1 MNQRETTARV
11 GLGLAALGRPAYI
24 TAGRDEDLGQDRTV
38 AQMERRSHE
47 VLDTAYE
54 AGVRYVDV
62 ARSYGLAE
70 AFLSSW
76 LGSRDIPFGALTVGS
91 KWGYVYT
98 GGWRMDVDVHE
109 VKDHSVGAFRRQ
121 LGETCELLG
130 DWLTLYQIHS
140 VTANDDTLGD
150 RALLR
155 ELLRLH
161 DDGLRVGLTVSG
173 PRQAEVVWR
182 ALEVEEDGRNP
193 FSSVQ
198 ATWNLL
204 DPSVSPALADASD
217 HGWTVIVKEVLANG
231 RLTPHDVGVCAAAD
245 PLGSVA
251 SRHRVGA
258 DAVAVAAALANP
270 WASTVL
276 SGAATSSQLLSNLI
290 ATTVKLTADDLT
302 ELGSLAETP
311 DNYWAARSARPWT

>member
-1 MNQRETTARV
+1 MNQREITARV

-24 TAGRDEDLGQDRTV
+24 TAGRNEDLGPDRSV
-38 AQMERRSHE
+38 AQMERRSHG

-76 LGSRDIPFGALTVGS
+76 LGSRDIPLGALTVGS

-98 GGWRMDVDVHE
+98 GGWRMDVDDHE
-109 VKDHSVGAFRRQ
+109 VKDHSVGTFRRQ
-121 LGETCELLG
+121 LEETRELLG

-140 VTANDDTLGD
+140 VTADDDTLDD

-198 ATWNLL
+198 ATWNLFE
-204 DPSVSPALADASD
+204 PSVSPALADASG
-217 HGWTVIVKEVLANG
+217 HGWTVIVKEALANG
-231 RLTPHDVGVCAAAD
+231 RLTAHDGARAAVD

-251 SRHRVGA
+251 ARHRVGA
-258 DAVAVAAALANP
+258 DAVALAAALANP

-276 SGAATSSQLLSNLI
+276 SGAANSSQLLSNLI
-290 ATTVKLTADDLT
+290 ATTVKFTADDLT

-311 DNYWAARSARPWT
+311 ENYWAARSARPWA

>member
-1 MNQRETTARV
+1 MNQREITARV

-24 TAGRDEDLGQDRTV
+24 TAGRDEDLGPDRSV

-47 VLDTAYE
+47 VLDTAYD

-76 LGSRDIPFGALTVGS
+76 LGSRDIPLGALTVGS
-91 KWGYVYT
+91 KWGYAYT

-109 VKDHSVGAFRRQ
+109 VKDHSVGTFRHQ

-140 VTANDDTLGD
+140 VTADDDTLDD

-173 PRQAEVVWR
+173 PRQAEAVWR

-204 DPSVSPALADASD
+204 EPSVRPARADASGP
-217 HGWTVIVKEVLANG
+217 GWTVIVKEALANG
-231 RLTPHDVGVCAAAD
+231 RLAAHDGAREAVD

-251 SRHRVGA
+251 ARHRVGA
-258 DAVAVAAALANP
+258 DAVALAAALANP

-276 SGAATSSQLLSNLI
+276 SGAATGSQLLSNLI
-290 ATTVKLTADDLT
+290 ATTVKLTVDDLAK
-302 ELGSLAETP
+302 LGSLAETP
-311 DNYWAARSARPWT
+311 EAYWAARSARPWT

>member
-1 MNQRETTARV
+1 MNQREITARV

-24 TAGRDEDLGQDRTV
+24 TAGRNEDLGPDRSV

-54 AGVRYVDV
+54 AGVRYVDA

-76 LGSRDIPFGALTVGS
+76 LGSRDIPLGALTVGS

-109 VKDHSVGAFRRQ
+109 VKDHSVGTFRRQ
-121 LGETCELLG
+121 LEETRELLG

-140 VTANDDTLGD
+140 VTADDDTLDD

-161 DDGLRVGLTVSG
+161 DDGLTVGLTVSG
-173 PRQAEVVWR
+173 PRQAEAVWR
-182 ALEVEEDGRNP
+182 ALEAEEDGRNP

-204 DPSVSPALADASD
+204 EQSVSPALADASG

-231 RLTPHDVGVCAAAD
+231 RLTAHDGARAAVD
-245 PLGSVA
+245 LLGSVA
-251 SRHRVGA
+251 ARHGVGA
-258 DAVAVAAALANP
+258 DAVALAAALANP

-290 ATTVKLTADDLT
+290 ATTVKLTADDLA

-311 DNYWAARSARPWT
+311 ENYWAARSARPWT

>member
-1 MNQRETTARV
+1 VNQREITARV

-24 TAGRDEDLGQDRTV
+24 TAGRNEDLGPDRSV

-47 VLDTAYE
+47 VLDTAYG
-54 AGVRYVDV
+54 AGVHYVDV

-76 LGSRDIPFGALTVGS
+76 LGSRDIPLGALAVGS

-109 VKDHSVGAFRRQ
+109 VKDHSVGTFRRQ
-121 LGETCELLG
+121 LEETRELLG

-140 VTANDDTLGD
+140 VTADDDTLDD

-161 DDGLRVGLTVSG
+161 DDGLTVGLTVSG
-173 PRQAEVVWR
+173 PRQAEAVWR
-182 ALEVEEDGRNP
+182 ALEVEEAGRNP

-204 DPSVSPALADASD
+204 EPSVSPALADASG

-231 RLTPHDVGVCAAAD
+231 RLTAHDGARAAVD
-245 PLGSVA
+245 LLGSVA
-251 SRHRVGA
+251 ARHRVGA
-258 DAVAVAAALANP
+258 DAVALAAALANP
-270 WASTVL
+270 WASIVL

-290 ATTVKLTADDLT
+290 ATTVKLTADDLA

-311 DNYWAARSARPWT
+311 ENYWAARSARPWT

>member
-1 MNQRETTARV
+1 MNQREITARV

-24 TAGRDEDLGQDRTV
+24 TAGRNEDLGPDRSV

-76 LGSRDIPFGALTVGS
+76 LGSRDIPLGALTVGS

-98 GGWRMDVDVHE
+98 GGWRTDVDVHE
-109 VKDHSVGAFRRQ
+109 VKDHLVGTFRRQ
-121 LGETCELLG
+121 LEETRELLG
-130 DWLTLYQIHS
+130 DWLTLHQIHS
-140 VTANDDTLGD
+140 VTADDDTFDD

-161 DDGLRVGLTVSG
+161 DDGLTVGLTVSG
-173 PRQAEVVWR
+173 PRQAEAVWR
-182 ALEVEEDGRNP
+182 ALQVEEDGRNP

-204 DPSVSPALADASD
+204 EPSVSPALADASG

-231 RLTPHDVGVCAAAD
+231 RLTAHDGGRAAVD

-251 SRHRVGA
+251 ARHRVGA
-258 DAVAVAAALANP
+258 DAVALAAALANP

-290 ATTVKLTADDLT
+290 ATTVKLTADDLA

-311 DNYWAARSARPWT
+311 ENYWAARSARPWT

>member
-1 MNQRETTARV
+1 VNQRETTARV

-109 VKDHSVGAFRRQ
+109 VKDHSVGTFRRQ

-140 VTANDDTLGD
+140 VTADDDTLSD

-173 PRQAEVVWR
+173 PRQAEVVWQ

-204 DPSVSPALADASD
+204 DPSVSPALADARD

-231 RLTPHDVGVCAAAD
+231 RLAPHDVGVCAAAD

-251 SRHRVGA
+251 ARHRVGA

-311 DNYWAARSARPWT
+311 DDYWAARSARPWT

>member
-1 MNQRETTARV
+1 VNQRETTARV

-47 VLDTAYE
+47 VLDTAYD

-140 VTANDDTLGD
+140 VTADDDTLGD

-217 HGWTVIVKEVLANG
+217 HGWTVIVKEVLAK
-231 RLTPHDVGVCAAAD
+231 
-245 PLGSVA
+245 
-251 SRHRVGA
+251 GA
-258 DAVAVAAALANP
+258 
-270 WASTVL
+270 
-276 SGAATSSQLLSNLI
+276 
-290 ATTVKLTADDLT
+290 
-302 ELGSLAETP
+302 
-311 DNYWAARSARPWT
+311 

>member
-1 MNQRETTARV
+1 VNQRETTARV

-109 VKDHSVGAFRRQ
+109 VKDHSVGTFRRQ

-140 VTANDDTLGD
+140 VTADDDTLGD

-231 RLTPHDVGVCAAAD
+231 RLTPHEVDVCEAVN

-251 SRHRVGA
+251 ARHRVGA
-258 DAVAVAAALANP
+258 DAVAIAAALANP

>member
-1 MNQRETTARV
+1 MNQREITARV

-24 TAGRDEDLGQDRTV
+24 TAGRNEDLGPDRSV
-38 AQMERRSHE
+38 AQMERRSHG

-76 LGSRDIPFGALTVGS
+76 LGSRDIPLGALTVGS

-98 GGWRMDVDVHE
+98 GGWRMDVDDHE
-109 VKDHSVGAFRRQ
+109 VKDHSVGTFRRQ
-121 LGETCELLG
+121 LEETRELLG

-140 VTANDDTLGD
+140 VTADDDTLDD

-198 ATWNLL
+198 ATWNLFE
-204 DPSVSPALADASD
+204 PSVSPALADASG
-217 HGWTVIVKEVLANG
+217 HGWTVIVKEALANG
-231 RLTPHDVGVCAAAD
+231 RLTAHDGARAAVD

-251 SRHRVGA
+251 ARHRVGA
-258 DAVAVAAALANP
+258 DAVALAAALANP

-290 ATTVKLTADDLT
+290 ATTVRFTADDLT
-302 ELGSLAETP
+302 ELGSLAEP
-311 DNYWAARSARPWT
+311 PENYWAARSARPWA

>member
-1 MNQRETTARV
+1 MNQRKITARV

-24 TAGRDEDLGQDRTV
+24 TTGRDDDLGPDRTV
-38 AQMERRSHE
+38 AQMERRCHE
-47 VLDTAYE
+47 VLDTAYD

-70 AFLSSW
+70 AFLGSW
-76 LGSRDIPFGALTVGS
+76 LVSREIPHGALTVGS

-98 GGWRMDVDVHE
+98 GDWLIDAAVHE
-109 VKDHSVGAFRRQ
+109 VKDHSVGTLRRQ
-121 LGETCELLG
+121 LVETREVLG

-140 VTANDDTLGD
+140 VTAADDTLGD
-150 RALLR
+150 RAVLG

-173 PRQAEVVWR
+173 PRQAEAVWR
-182 ALEVEEDGRNP
+182 ALEVEVDGVNP

-204 DPSVSPALADASD
+204 EPSVGRALADAD
-217 HGWTVIVKEVLANG
+217 AQGWTVIVKEALANG
-231 RLTPHDVGVCAAAD
+231 RLAPRDLAARPAQD

-251 SRHRVGA
+251 ARHRVGA
-258 DAVAVAAALANP
+258 DGVAIAAALANP

-276 SGAATSSQLLSNLI
+276 SGAATSGQLLSNLI
-290 ATTVKLTADDLT
+290 ATTVTLTTDDLT
-302 ELGSLAETP
+302 ELGPLAETP
-311 DNYWAARSARPWT
+311 ENYWAARSAQPWT

>member
-1 MNQRETTARV
+1 VNQREITARV

-24 TAGRDEDLGQDRTV
+24 TAGRNEDLGPDRSV

-47 VLDTAYE
+47 VLDTAYG
-54 AGVRYVDV
+54 AGVHYVDV

-76 LGSRDIPFGALTVGS
+76 LGSRDIPLGALAVGS

-109 VKDHSVGAFRRQ
+109 VKDHSVGTFRRQ
-121 LGETCELLG
+121 LEETRELLG

-140 VTANDDTLGD
+140 VTADDDILDD

-161 DDGLRVGLTVSG
+161 DDGLTVGLTVSG
-173 PRQAEVVWR
+173 PRQAEAVWR
-182 ALEVEEDGRNP
+182 ALEVEEAGRNP

-204 DPSVSPALADASD
+204 EPSVSPALADASG

-231 RLTPHDVGVCAAAD
+231 RLTAHDGARAAVD
-245 PLGSVA
+245 LLGSVA
-251 SRHRVGA
+251 ARHRVGA
-258 DAVAVAAALANP
+258 DAVALAAALANP
-270 WASTVL
+270 WASIVL

-290 ATTVKLTADDLT
+290 ATTVKLTADDLA

-311 DNYWAARSARPWT
+311 ENYWAARSARPWT

>member
-1 MNQRETTARV
+1 MA
-11 GLGLAALGRPAYI
+11 
-24 TAGRDEDLGQDRTV
+24 
-38 AQMERRSHE
+38 
-47 VLDTAYE
+47 
-54 AGVRYVDV
+54 
-62 ARSYGLAE
+62 
-70 AFLSSW
+70 
-76 LGSRDIPFGALTVGS
+76 
-91 KWGYVYT
+91 
-98 GGWRMDVDVHE
+98 VDVHE
-109 VKDHSVGAFRRQ
+109 VKDHSVGTFRRQ
-121 LGETCELLG
+121 LEETRELLG

-140 VTANDDTLGD
+140 VTADDDTLDD

-173 PRQAEVVWR
+173 PRQAEAVGR
-182 ALEVEEDGRNP
+182 ALEVEQDGRNP

-204 DPSVSPALADASD
+204 EPSVSPALADASG

-231 RLTPHDVGVCAAAD
+231 RLAPYDVGAHAAVD

-251 SRHRVGA
+251 ARHRVGA

-290 ATTVKLTADDLT
+290 ATTVKLTADDL
-302 ELGSLAETP
+302 A
-311 DNYWAARSARPWT
+311 

>member
-1 MNQRETTARV
+1 VNQREITTRV

-24 TAGRDEDLGQDRTV
+24 TAGRDEDLGPDRSV

-76 LGSRDIPFGALTVGS
+76 LGSRDIPLGALTVGS

-109 VKDHSVGAFRRQ
+109 VKDHSVGTLRRQ

-140 VTANDDTLGD
+140 VTADDDTMGD

-173 PRQAEVVWR
+173 PRQAEAVWR
-182 ALEVEEDGRNP
+182 ALEVEQDGRNP

-204 DPSVSPALADASD
+204 EPSVSPALADASGD
-217 HGWTVIVKEVLANG
+217 GWTVIVKEVLANG
-231 RLTPHDVGVCAAAD
+231 RLAPYDVGAHAAVD

-251 SRHRVGA
+251 ARHRVGA

-290 ATTVKLTADDLT
+290 ATTVKLTADDLA
-302 ELGSLAETP
+302 ELGLLAETP
-311 DNYWAARSARPWT
+311 ENYWAARSARPWT

>member
-1 MNQRETTARV
+1 
-11 GLGLAALGRPAYI
+11 
-24 TAGRDEDLGQDRTV
+24 
-38 AQMERRSHE
+38 
-47 VLDTAYE
+47 
-54 AGVRYVDV
+54 
-62 ARSYGLAE
+62 
-70 AFLSSW
+70 
-76 LGSRDIPFGALTVGS
+76 LTVGS

-109 VKDHSVGAFRRQ
+109 VKDHSVGTFRRQ
-121 LGETCELLG
+121 LGETRELLG

-140 VTANDDTLGD
+140 VTADDDTLDD

-173 PRQAEVVWR
+173 PRQAEAVWR

-198 ATWNLL
+198 ATWNLFE
-204 DPSVSPALADASD
+204 PSVSPALADASG

-231 RLTPHDVGVCAAAD
+231 RLTAHDGPRAAVD

-251 SRHRVGA
+251 ARHRVGA
-258 DAVAVAAALANP
+258 DAVALAAALANP

-290 ATTVKLTADDLT
+290 ATTVKLTTDELA

-311 DNYWAARSARPWT
+311 ENYWAARSARPWT

>member
-1 MNQRETTARV
+1 VNQREITARV

-109 VKDHSVGAFRRQ
+109 VKDHSVGTFRRH

-140 VTANDDTLGD
+140 VTADDDTLGD
-150 RALLR
+150 RALLG
-155 ELLRLH
+155 ELWRLH

-217 HGWTVIVKEVLANG
+217 RGWTVIVKEVLANG

-251 SRHRVGA
+251 ARHRVGG

>member
-1 MNQRETTARV
+1 MNQREITARV

-24 TAGRDEDLGQDRTV
+24 TAGRNEDLGPDRSV

-76 LGSRDIPFGALTVGS
+76 LGSRDIPLGALAVGS

-109 VKDHSVGAFRRQ
+109 VKDHSVGTFRRQ
-121 LGETCELLG
+121 LEETRELLG

-140 VTANDDTLGD
+140 VTADDDTLDD

-161 DDGLRVGLTVSG
+161 EDGLTVGLTVSG
-173 PRQAEVVWR
+173 PRQAEAVWR
-182 ALEVEEDGRNP
+182 ALEVEEAGRNP

-204 DPSVSPALADASD
+204 EPSVSPALADASG

-231 RLTPHDVGVCAAAD
+231 RLTAHDGARAAVD
-245 PLGSVA
+245 LLGSVA
-251 SRHRVGA
+251 ARHRVGA
-258 DAVAVAAALANP
+258 DAVALAAALANP

-290 ATTVKLTADDLT
+290 ATTVKLTADDLA

-311 DNYWAARSARPWT
+311 ENYWAARSARPWT

>member
-1 MNQRETTARV
+1 MNQREITARV

-24 TAGRDEDLGQDRTV
+24 TAGRNEDLGPDRSV

-47 VLDTAYE
+47 VLDTAYG
-54 AGVRYVDV
+54 AGVHYVDV

-76 LGSRDIPFGALTVGS
+76 LGSRDIPLGALAVGS

-109 VKDHSVGAFRRQ
+109 VKDHSVGTFRRQ
-121 LGETCELLG
+121 LEETRELLG

-140 VTANDDTLGD
+140 VTADDDILDD

-161 DDGLRVGLTVSG
+161 DDGLTVGLTVSG
-173 PRQAEVVWR
+173 PRQAEAVWR
-182 ALEVEEDGRNP
+182 ALEVEEAGRNP

-204 DPSVSPALADASD
+204 EPSVSPALADASG

-231 RLTPHDVGVCAAAD
+231 RLTAHDGARAAVD
-245 PLGSVA
+245 LLGSVA
-251 SRHRVGA
+251 ARHRVGA
-258 DAVAVAAALANP
+258 DAVALAAALANP
-270 WASTVL
+270 WASIVL

-290 ATTVKLTADDLT
+290 ATTVKLTADDLA

-311 DNYWAARSARPWT
+311 ENYWAARSARPWT